1 MKATDL
7 AKAQKLI
14 GEAQRDKGI
23 LDELSSGQ
31 PLTLSVGKAEF
42 QLTSGAET
50 ELRKRVMRD
59 LQERIDTA
67 VKTLEELGVEL

>member
-14 GEAQRDKGI
+14 GEAQRDKAI
-23 LDELSSGQ
+23 LDDLAGGQ

-42 QLTSGAET
+42 ELTKGAGD

-59 LQERIDTA
+59 LQERIETA